1 MFSYIITFIQW
12 HVIDLFIEFLFI
24 STQKNGDIPVVYLAD
39 LDKEFMSFSN
49 NDLSHFLHG
58 FLDKAKAYEHA
69 CAMDSLIRKK
79 HMSMQV
85 RRGHPS
91 TCKSYENSE

>member
-1 MFSYIITFIQW
+1 MKSSTESSLAQKEKAFMFSYIITFIQW

-49 NDLSHFLHG
+49 NDLSHF
-58 FLDKAKAYEHA
+58 FAW
-69 CAMDSLIRKK
+69 I
-79 HMSMQV
+79 
-85 RRGHPS
+85 P
-91 TCKSYENSE
+91 